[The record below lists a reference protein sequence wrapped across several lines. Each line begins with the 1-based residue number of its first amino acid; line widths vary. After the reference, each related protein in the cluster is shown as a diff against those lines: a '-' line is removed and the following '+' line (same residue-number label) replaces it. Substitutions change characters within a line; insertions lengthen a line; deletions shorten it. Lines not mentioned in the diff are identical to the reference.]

1 MAPRRPRRSIAAE
14 RDRPPAYNV
23 RLRAGA
29 AVKRTGN
36 SSEPNV
42 RANPMKM
49 PHITRFRPGPVSGA
63 LRARP
68 QLAPVRLARALLGP
82 LAALAL
88 LASPASAH
96 LPLSPTEYAA
106 SAICAQP
113 APGYSG
119 CLSLRLIA
127 DEPSSVPGVETT
139 PQTTEFTEPIHG
151 SLTPANLIGAYGLAG
166 ASPPSTQTIAL
177 VDAYDDATIA
187 GDLEV
192 FSKQFGLP
200 ACNEANGCF
209 RKVNQ
214 SGKAGPLPASS
225 GEKERSWAQEIAT
238 DVEVAHGV
246 CQSCKILLVEA
257 KSNNNND
264 LYTAEQT
271 AAALGATEI
280 SNSYGGQEGSTDS
293 SAFNHPGIV
302 ITASSGDDG
311 YLDWF
316 SEEPAAYANYPASS
330 PHVIGVGGTR
340 LTLSPAKT
348 WESETVWNDG
358 GASGGFLEG
367 AGASGGGCSGHFAA
381 DSWQQSATN
390 WSAVGCGSARAV
402 TDISADGDPYSG
414 VAVYDSTETPK
425 GEKGWAAIGGTSVAS
440 PIIASIFALAGG
452 AQGVAYPAQLLYEN
466 LQLNPASL
474 HDVTVGS
481 NGECLKKFHKNTGVS
496 GCTSAEDAQNS
507 CPGRL
512 ICLAAP
518 GYDGPS
524 GVGTPNGLAAF
535 QPAVPGGSGGQPA
548 LTPAPPATSGSEPPP
563 SGTSSPGG
571 SGEAPPAAAKP
582 AVSALFLTRSAL
594 TALRKRPRVAQLGF
608 AFTLNVPARVR
619 ATIAR
624 RVRVRGRLQWR
635 TISAPLSFSAR
646 GGSQTRRLSAR
657 TPLPH
662 GRYRLTVTPEHGAA
676 RSIVFWSG

>member
-1 MAPRRPRRSIAAE
+1 
-14 RDRPPAYNV
+14 
-23 RLRAGA
+23 
-29 AVKRTGN
+29 
-36 SSEPNV
+36 
-42 RANPMKM
+42 MKM
-49 PHITRFRPGPVSGA
+49 PHITRFRPGPVFGA
-63 LRARP
+63 LRAR
-68 QLAPVRLARALLGP
+68 LSLVLLGA
-82 LAALAL
+82 LAACL
-88 LASPASAH
+88 LASSPASAH
-96 LPLSPTEYAA
+96 LPLSPTEYEA
-106 SAICAQP
+106 SAVCAQP

-139 PQTTEFTEPIHG
+139 PQATEFTEPIHG
-151 SLTPANLIGAYGLAG
+151 SLTPANLISAYGLAG

-214 SGKAGPLPASS
+214 NGKAGPLPASS

-257 KSNNNND
+257 KSNNNSD
-264 LYTAEQT
+264 LYAAEQT
-271 AAALGATEI
+271 AAALSATEI

-316 SEEPAAYANYPASS
+316 SEEPAAYPNYPASS

-340 LTLSPAKT
+340 LTLSSAKT

-358 GASGGFLEG
+358 GASNGLLEG
-367 AGASGGGCSGHFAA
+367 AGASGGGCSGHFLA

-390 WSAVGCGSARAV
+390 WSAVGCGTARAV

-414 VAVYDSTETPK
+414 VAVYDSTEAPG

-466 LQLNPASL
+466 LQQNPASL

-524 GVGTPNGLAAF
+524 GVGTPNGLSAF
-535 QPAVPGGSGGQPA
+535 RPPVPGGGGQPA
-548 LTPAPPATSGSEPPP
+548 VTHAPAVTPGSEPPP
-563 SGTSSPGG
+563 TGTSSPGAD
-571 SGEAPPAAAKP
+571 SGGVAAAVTTP
-582 AVSALFLTRSAL
+582 AVSSLSLTRGAL
-594 TALRKRPRVAQLGF
+594 AALHKRPRLTKLGF

-619 ATIAR
+619 VAVAR
-624 RVRVRGRLQWR
+624 RVRDHGRLRWR

-657 TPLPH
+657 TRLPR
-662 GRYRLTVTPEHGAA
+662 GRYRLTVAPESGAG
-676 RSIVFWSG
+676 RSIVFRIG

>member
-1 MAPRRPRRSIAAE
+1 
-14 RDRPPAYNV
+14 
-23 RLRAGA
+23 
-29 AVKRTGN
+29 
-36 SSEPNV
+36 
-42 RANPMKM
+42 MKM
-49 PHITRFRPGPVSGA
+49 PRITRLRRGPVAGA
-63 LRARP
+63 LRARLP
-68 QLAPVRLARALLGP
+68 LVLLG
-82 LAALAL
+82 ALGASL
-88 LASPASAH
+88 LASFPASAH
-96 LPLSPTEYAA
+96 LALSPTDYKA

-127 DEPSSVPGVETT
+127 DEPSSVPGAETT
-139 PQTTEFTEPIHG
+139 PQTTEFTEPIPNG
-151 SLTPANLIGAYGLAG
+151 LAPADLLSAYG
-166 ASPPSTQTIAL
+166 ASAATPPSPQTIAL

-200 ACNEANGCF
+200 PCNEANGCF

-214 SGKAGPLPASS
+214 NGKAGPLPASS
-225 GEKERSWAQEIAT
+225 GEKERGWAQEIAT

-257 KSNNNND
+257 KSNNNSD
-264 LYTAEQT
+264 LYAAEQT

-293 SAFNHPGIV
+293 AAFNHPGIV

-316 SEEPAAYANYPASS
+316 SEEPAAYPNYPASS

-340 LTLSPAKT
+340 LTLSATKT

-358 GASGGFLEG
+358 GANSLGFLEG
-367 AGASGGGCSGHFAA
+367 AGASGGGCSGHFLA
-381 DSWQQSATN
+381 DSWQQSTAN

-414 VAVYDSTETPK
+414 VAVYDSTETPS
-425 GEKGWAAIGGTSVAS
+425 GEKGWAVIGGTSVAS
-440 PIIASIFALAGG
+440 PIIASLFALAGG

-466 LQLNPASL
+466 LQQNPASL

-481 NGECLKKFHKNTGVS
+481 NGECLKKFHKSTGAS
-496 GCTSAEDAQNS
+496 GCTSEEDAQNS

-524 GVGTPNGLAAF
+524 GVGTPNALAAF
-535 QPAVPGGSGGQPA
+535 RPPVPGGSGGQA
-548 LTPAPPATSGSEPPP
+548 AVTPAPAPTPAPAEEAPPT
-563 SGTSSPGG
+563 GTSSPGAS
-571 SGEAPPAAAKP
+571 SGGGVA
-582 AVSALFLTRSAL
+582 AVSTPIVSSLSLTRAAL
-594 TALRKRPRVAQLGF
+594 AALHKRPRLTKLGF

-619 ATIAR
+619 VTVAR
-624 RVRVRGRLQWR
+624 YVRVRGRMQWR

-657 TPLPH
+657 TPLPR
-662 GRYRLTVTPEHGAA
+662 GRYRLTVAPEHGAA
-676 RSIVFWSG
+676 RSIVFWSD

>member
-1 MAPRRPRRSIAAE
+1 
-14 RDRPPAYNV
+14 
-23 RLRAGA
+23 
-29 AVKRTGN
+29 
-36 SSEPNV
+36 
-42 RANPMKM
+42 MKM
-49 PHITRFRPGPVSGA
+49 PHITRLRRGPVAGA
-63 LRARP
+63 LGAWLP
-68 QLAPVRLARALLGP
+68 LALLG
-82 LAALAL
+82 ALGTCL
-88 LASPASAH
+88 LASSPASAH
-96 LPLSPTEYAA
+96 LALSPTDYKA

-113 APGYSG
+113 APDYSG

-127 DEPSSVPGVETT
+127 DEPSSVPGAETT
-139 PQTTEFTEPIHG
+139 PQTTVFTEPIPDG
-151 SLTPANLIGAYGLAG
+151 LAPADLSSAYG
-166 ASPPSTQTIAL
+166 ASAATPPSTQTIAL

-200 ACNEANGCF
+200 PCSEANGCF

-214 SGKAGPLPASS
+214 NGKAGPLPASS
-225 GEKERSWAQEIAT
+225 GEKERGWAQEIAT
-238 DVEVAHGV
+238 DVELAHGV
-246 CQSCKILLVEA
+246 CQDCKILLVEA
-257 KSNNNND
+257 KSNKNSD
-264 LYTAEQT
+264 LYAAVQT

-293 SAFNHPGIV
+293 AAFNQPGIV

-340 LTLSPAKT
+340 LTLSTAKT

-358 GASGGFLEG
+358 GANSLGFLEG
-367 AGASGGGCSGHFAA
+367 AGASGGGCSGHFPA
-381 DSWQQSATN
+381 DSWQQSAAN
-390 WSAVGCGSARAV
+390 WWAVGCGSARAV
-402 TDISADGDPYSG
+402 TDVSADGDPYSG
-414 VAVYDSTETPK
+414 VAVYDSTETPS
-425 GEKGWAAIGGTSVAS
+425 GEKGWAVIGGTSVAS
-440 PIIASIFALAGG
+440 PIIASLFALAGG

-466 LQLNPASL
+466 LEQNPASL

-481 NGECLKKFHKNTGVS
+481 NGECRKRFHGNTGAS

-535 QPAVPGGSGGQPA
+535 RPPVPGGSGAQAAVAPG
-548 LTPAPPATSGSEPPP
+548 PAPAPAPAPAEEAPPT
-563 SGTSSPGG
+563 GTSSPGT
-571 SGEAPPAAAKP
+571 SGGGVA
-582 AVSALFLTRSAL
+582 AVSTPVVSSLSLTRRAL
-594 TALRKRPRVAQLGF
+594 AALHKRPRLTKLGF

-619 ATIAR
+619 VAVAHY
-624 RVRVRGRLQWR
+624 VRVHGRMQWR

-646 GGSQTRRLSAR
+646 RGSQARRLSGRAR
-657 TPLPH
+657 LPR
-662 GRYRLTVTPEHGAA
+662 GRYRLTVAPEHGAG
-676 RSIVFWSG
+676 RSIVFRIV

>member
-1 MAPRRPRRSIAAE
+1 
-14 RDRPPAYNV
+14 
-23 RLRAGA
+23 
-29 AVKRTGN
+29 
-36 SSEPNV
+36 
-42 RANPMKM
+42 MKT
-49 PHITRFRPGPVSGA
+49 PHITRFRPGPVPGT
-63 LRARP
+63 LRARVA
-68 QLAPVRLARALLGP
+68 LVPVRLASVLLGS
-82 LAALAL
+82 LAALPL

-96 LPLSPTEYAA
+96 LPLSPTDYEA

-113 APGYSG
+113 APGFSG
-119 CLSLRLIA
+119 CMSLRLLA

-151 SLTPANLIGAYGLAG
+151 SLTPANLISAYGLTG
-166 ASPPSTQTIAL
+166 AAPPSTQTIAL

-187 GDLEV
+187 ADLEV

-214 SGKAGPLPASS
+214 NGKAGPLPSSS
-225 GEKERSWAQEIAT
+225 GEKERGWAQEIAT

-246 CQSCKILLVEA
+246 CQGCKILLVEA
-257 KSNNNND
+257 KSNENKD
-264 LYTAEQT
+264 LYAAEQT

-280 SNSYGGQEGSTDS
+280 SNSYGGQEGSVDS
-293 SAFNHPGIV
+293 AAFNHPGIV

-367 AGASGGGCSGHFAA
+367 AGASGGGCSGHFLAN
-381 DSWQQSATN
+381 SWQQSVPD
-390 WSAVGCGSARAV
+390 WGFVGCGSSRAV

-414 VAVYDSTETPK
+414 VAVYDSTETPR

-466 LQLNPASL
+466 LQQDPASL

-481 NGECLKKFHKNTGVS
+481 NGECLKKFHKNSGIS
-496 GCTSAEDAQNS
+496 GCTSGEEAQNS
-507 CPGRL
+507 CPGKL

-524 GVGTPNGLAAF
+524 GVGTPNGLAGF
-535 QPAVPGGSGGQPA
+535 KPAVPGGGSGEPA
-548 LTPAPPATSGSEPPP
+548 VTPAPVTPSGSEPPP
-563 SGTSSPGG
+563 TGTSSPGANS
-571 SGEAPPAAAKP
+571 SGGVAAVTTP
-582 AVSALFLTRSAL
+582 AVSALSLTRGAL
-594 TALRKRPRVAQLGF
+594 AALHKRPRLTKLGF
-608 AFTLNVPARVR
+608 AFTLNVPARVHV
-619 ATIAR
+619 AVAR
-624 RVRVRGRLQWR
+624 RVRDHGRMRWR

-646 GGSQTRRLSAR
+646 GGSQTRRLSTRAR
-657 TPLPH
+657 LPR
-662 GRYRLTVTPEHGAA
+662 GRYRLTVAPESGAG
-676 RSIVFWSG
+676 RSIVFRIS

>member
-1 MAPRRPRRSIAAE
+1 MLGECDRREP
-14 RDRPPAYNV
+14 YNV
-23 RLRAGA
+23 RLRAAA
-29 AVKRTGN
+29 AVKRAGKD
-36 SSEPNV
+36 SEPNV
-42 RANPMKM
+42 RANSMKM
-49 PHITRFRPGPVSGA
+49 PHTTRFRRGPAFGA

-68 QLAPVRLARALLGP
+68 ALVLLGS
-82 LAALAL
+82 LATFVLAC
-88 LASPASAH
+88 SPASAH
-96 LPLSPTEYAA
+96 LPLSPSDYEA

-139 PQTTEFTEPIHG
+139 PQATEFTEPIHG
-151 SLTPANLIGAYGLAG
+151 SLTPANLISAYGLAG
-166 ASPPSTQTIAL
+166 AEPPSTQMIAL

-214 SGKAGPLPASS
+214 NGKAGPLPASS
-225 GEKERSWAQEIAT
+225 GEKERGWAQEIAT
-238 DVEVAHGV
+238 DVEIAHGV
-246 CQSCKILLVEA
+246 CQACKILLVEA
-257 KSNNNND
+257 KSNNNSD
-264 LYTAEQT
+264 LYAAEQT

-293 SAFNHPGIV
+293 AAFNHPGIV

-340 LTLSPAKT
+340 LTLSAAKT

-367 AGASGGGCSGHFAA
+367 AGASGGGCSGHFLAG
-381 DSWQQSATN
+381 SWQQSVTN

-414 VAVYDSTETPK
+414 VAVYDSTETPR

-466 LQLNPASL
+466 LQQNPASL

-512 ICLAAP
+512 ICLAAV

-535 QPAVPGGSGGQPA
+535 KPPVSGGGGQPA
-548 LTPAPPATSGSEPPP
+548 LTPAPPPALGSEPPP
-563 SGTSSPGG
+563 TGTSSPGS
-571 SGEAPPAAAKP
+571 SGEAPAAAKP

-619 ATIAR
+619 VTLAR
-624 RVRVRGRLQWR
+624 RVRLRGRMQWR
-635 TISAPLSFSAR
+635 TISAPLAFSAR
-646 GGSQTRRLSAR
+646 GGSQARRFSGR

-662 GRYRLTVTPEHGAA
+662 GRYRLTVAPEHGASS
-676 RSIVFWSG
+676 SIVFWSG

>member
-1 MAPRRPRRSIAAE
+1 
-14 RDRPPAYNV
+14 
-23 RLRAGA
+23 
-29 AVKRTGN
+29 
-36 SSEPNV
+36 
-42 RANPMKM
+42 MKM
-49 PHITRFRPGPVSGA
+49 PHITRLRPRPVPAAPCARVA
-63 LRARP
+63 LVR
-68 QLAPVRLARALLGP
+68 VRLAPTLLGS
-82 LAALAL
+82 LAAWL
-88 LASPASAH
+88 LLCAPASAH
-96 LPLSPTEYAA
+96 LPLSPSDYEA

-127 DEPSSVPGVETT
+127 DEPLSVPGVETT

-151 SLTPANLIGAYGLAG
+151 SLTPANLINAYGLTG

-214 SGKAGPLPASS
+214 NGKAGPLPASS
-225 GEKERSWAQEIAT
+225 GEKERGWAQEIAT

-257 KSNNNND
+257 KSNANSD
-264 LYTAEQT
+264 LYAAVQT
-271 AAALGATEI
+271 AAALGAGEI
-280 SNSYGGQEGSTDS
+280 SNSYGGHEGATDS
-293 SAFNHPGIV
+293 AAFNHPGIV

-340 LTLSPAKT
+340 LTLSSAKS

-358 GASGGFLEG
+358 GANGGLLEG
-367 AGASGGGCSGHFAA
+367 AGASGGGCSGHFLA
-381 DSWQQSATN
+381 DSWQQSVSN

-414 VAVYDSTETPK
+414 VAVYDSTEAPK

-452 AQGVAYPAQLLYEN
+452 AQGYAYPAQLLYEN

-496 GCTSAEDAQNS
+496 GCTGAEDAQSS
-507 CPGRL
+507 CPGKL

-535 QPAVPGGSGGQPA
+535 KPVAPGGSGGNGEPA
-548 LTPAPPATSGSEPPP
+548 VTLSPVTPTGSEPPQT
-563 SGTSSPGG
+563 GTSSPGS
-571 SGEAPPAAAKP
+571 SGEAVARTARP

-608 AFTLNVPARVR
+608 AFTLNVPARVLV
-619 ATIAR
+619 TIAHR
-624 RVRVRGRLQWR
+624 FRIRGRVQWR
-635 TISAPLSFSAR
+635 TISTPLSFGAR

-657 TPLPH
+657 TALPR
-662 GRYRLTVTPEHGAA
+662 GRYRLTVAPEHGAA
-676 RSIVFWSG
+676 SSIVFWSG

>member
-1 MAPRRPRRSIAAE
+1 LPPKAPGRP
-14 RDRPPAYNV
+14 YNV

-29 AVKRTGN
+29 VVKRTGN
-36 SSEPNV
+36 GSEPNV

-49 PHITRFRPGPVSGA
+49 PHITRLRPGPVPGA
-63 LRARP
+63 LRAR
-68 QLAPVRLARALLGP
+68 LSLVLLGA
-82 LAALAL
+82 LAACMLTC
-88 LASPASAH
+88 SSASAH
-96 LPLSPTEYAA
+96 LPLSPSEYEA

-139 PQTTEFTEPIHG
+139 PQSTEFTEPIHG
-151 SLTPANLIGAYGLAG
+151 SLTPANLISAYGLTG

-200 ACNEANGCF
+200 ACNEANGCL

-214 SGKAGPLPASS
+214 NGKAGPLPNSG
-225 GEKERSWAQEIAT
+225 GEKERGWAQEIAT
-238 DVEVAHGV
+238 DVEIAHGV

-271 AAALGATEI
+271 AATLGATEI
-280 SNSYGGQEGSTDS
+280 SNSYGGQEGSSDS
-293 SAFNHPGIV
+293 AAFNHPGIV

-311 YLDWF
+311 YLDWL
-316 SEEPAAYANYPASS
+316 SEEPASYANYPASS

-367 AGASGGGCSGHFAA
+367 AGASGGGCSGHFLA
-381 DSWQQSATN
+381 DSWQQSVSN
-390 WSAVGCGSARAV
+390 WSSVGCGSARAV

-507 CPGRL
+507 CPGKL

-535 QPAVPGGSGGQPA
+535 QPAVPGGSGGQAA
-548 LTPAPPATSGSEPPP
+548 LTPAPPSPSGSETPP
-563 SGTSSPGG
+563 SGTSSPG
-571 SGEAPPAAAKP
+571 SRGEAVVTARP

-594 TALRKRPRVAQLGF
+594 TALRKRPRLAQLGF

-619 ATIAR
+619 VTVAR
-624 RVRVRGRLQWR
+624 RIRVRGRMLWR
-635 TISAPLSFSAR
+635 TISAPLSFGAR

-662 GRYRLTVTPEHGAA
+662 GRYRLTIAPEHGAGK
-676 RSIVFWSG
+676 SIVFWSG

>member
-1 MAPRRPRRSIAAE
+1 
-14 RDRPPAYNV
+14 
-23 RLRAGA
+23 
-29 AVKRTGN
+29 
-36 SSEPNV
+36 
-42 RANPMKM
+42 MKM

-63 LRARP
+63 LRAR
-68 QLAPVRLARALLGP
+68 LSLVMLGALG
-82 LAALAL
+82 ACL
-88 LASPASAH
+88 LASSSTSAH
-96 LPLSPTEYAA
+96 LLSPSDYKA

-127 DEPSSVPGVETT
+127 DEPSSVPGAETT
-139 PQTTEFTEPIHG
+139 PQTTVFTEPIPNG
-151 SLTPANLIGAYGLAG
+151 LAPADLLSAYG
-166 ASPPSTQTIAL
+166 ASAATPPSEQTIAL

-200 ACNEANGCF
+200 SCSEANGCF

-225 GEKERSWAQEIAT
+225 GEKERGWAQEIAT

-257 KSNNNND
+257 KSNKNSD

-293 SAFNHPGIV
+293 AAFNQPGIV

-316 SEEPAAYANYPASS
+316 SEEPAAYPNYPASS

-340 LTLSPAKT
+340 LTLSSAKA

-358 GASGGFLEG
+358 GASAGVLEG
-367 AGASGGGCSGHFAA
+367 AGASGGGCSGHFLA
-381 DSWQQSATN
+381 DSWQQSTAN

-402 TDISADGDPYSG
+402 TDVSADGDPYSG
-414 VAVYDSTETPK
+414 VAVYDSTETPS
-425 GEKGWAAIGGTSVAS
+425 GEKGWAVIGGTSVAS
-440 PIIASIFALAGG
+440 PIIASLFALAGG
-452 AQGVAYPAQLLYEN
+452 AQGVPYPAQLLYEN
-466 LQLNPASL
+466 LEQNPASL

-481 NGECLKKFHKNTGVS
+481 NGECLRKFHKSTGAS
-496 GCTSAEDAQNS
+496 GCTSAEDTQNS

-524 GVGTPNGLAAF
+524 GVGTPRALAAF
-535 QPAVPGGSGGQPA
+535 RPPVPGGGGGEA
-548 LTPAPPATSGSEPPP
+548 AVTPAPAPTSAPLEEAPPT
-563 SGTSSPGG
+563 GTSSPGTSIG
-571 SGEAPPAAAKP
+571 GVVAAVTTPAI
-582 AVSALFLTRSAL
+582 SALSLTRGAL
-594 TALRKRPRVAQLGF
+594 AALHKRPRSTKLGF

-619 ATIAR
+619 VAVAR
-624 RVRVRGRLQWR
+624 RVREHGRMRWR

-657 TPLPH
+657 TRLSR
-662 GRYRLTVTPEHGAA
+662 GRYRLTVAPESGAG
-676 RSIVFWSG
+676 RSIVFRIA

>member
-1 MAPRRPRRSIAAE
+1 
-14 RDRPPAYNV
+14 
-23 RLRAGA
+23 
-29 AVKRTGN
+29 
-36 SSEPNV
+36 
-42 RANPMKM
+42 MKM

-63 LRARP
+63 LRAP
-68 QLAPVRLARALLGP
+68 LSLVLLGA
-82 LAALAL
+82 LAACLL
-88 LASPASAH
+88 LASSPASAH
-96 LPLSPTEYAA
+96 LPLSPTEYEA

-139 PQTTEFTEPIHG
+139 PQATEFTEPIHG
-151 SLTPANLIGAYGLAG
+151 SLTPANLISAYGLAG

-200 ACNEANGCF
+200 ACSEANGCF

-214 SGKAGPLPASS
+214 NGKAGPLPASS

-257 KSNNNND
+257 KSNNNSD
-264 LYTAEQT
+264 LYAAEQT

-316 SEEPAAYANYPASS
+316 SEEPAAYPNYPASS

-358 GASGGFLEG
+358 GASNGFLEG
-367 AGASGGGCSGHFAA
+367 AGASGGGCSGHFLA
-381 DSWQQSATN
+381 DSWQQSADN

-402 TDISADGDPYSG
+402 TDIAADGDPYSG
-414 VAVYDSTETPK
+414 VAVYDSTETPT

-466 LQLNPASL
+466 LQQNPASL

-481 NGECLKKFHKNTGVS
+481 NGECLKKFHKSTGVS
-496 GCTSAEDAQNS
+496 GCTSEEDAQNS

-524 GVGTPNGLAAF
+524 GVGTPNGLGAF
-535 QPAVPGGSGGQPA
+535 RPPVPGGGGQPTV
-548 LTPAPPATSGSEPPP
+548 TPAPAVTPGSEPPP
-563 SGTSSPGG
+563 TGTSSPGAD
-571 SGEAPPAAAKP
+571 SGGVVAAVTTP
-582 AVSALFLTRSAL
+582 AVSSLSLTRGAL
-594 TALRKRPRVAQLGF
+594 AALHKRPRLTKLGF

-619 ATIAR
+619 VAVAR
-624 RVRVRGRLQWR
+624 RVRDRGRMRWR

-657 TPLPH
+657 TRLPR
-662 GRYRLTVTPEHGAA
+662 GRYRLTVAPESGAG
-676 RSIVFWSG
+676 RSIVFRIG

>member
-1 MAPRRPRRSIAAE
+1 
-14 RDRPPAYNV
+14 
-23 RLRAGA
+23 
-29 AVKRTGN
+29 
-36 SSEPNV
+36 
-42 RANPMKM
+42 MKM
-49 PHITRFRPGPVSGA
+49 PHITRFRPGPVPGA
-63 LRARP
+63 LRARLP
-68 QLAPVRLARALLGP
+68 LVSVRLAPALLGS

-96 LPLSPTEYAA
+96 LPLSPTEYEA

-139 PQTTEFTEPIHG
+139 PQTTEFTEPIRG
-151 SLTPANLIGAYGLAG
+151 SLTPANLISAYGLAG

-200 ACNEANGCF
+200 ACNEANGCL

-214 SGKAGPLPASS
+214 NGKAGPLPASS

-257 KSNNNND
+257 KSNSNND
-264 LYTAEQT
+264 LYAAEQT
-271 AAALGATEI
+271 AAALSATEI

-311 YLDWF
+311 YLDWL

-367 AGASGGGCSGHFAA
+367 AGASGGGCSGHFLA
-381 DSWQQSATN
+381 DSWQQSATT
-390 WSAVGCGSARAV
+390 WSAVGCGNARAV

-452 AQGVAYPAQLLYEN
+452 SQGVAYPAQLLYEN
-466 LQLNPASL
+466 LQQDPESL

-481 NGECLKKFHKNTGVS
+481 NGECLKKFHKNTGIS

-524 GVGTPNGLAAF
+524 GVGTPNGLGAF
-535 QPAVPGGSGGQPA
+535 KPPVPGSGGGGGDGEPA
-548 LTPAPPATSGSEPPP
+548 LTPGPVAPPRSEPPP
-563 SGTSSPGG
+563 TGTSSPGAN
-571 SGEAPPAAAKP
+571 SGGGGVAAAATP
-582 AVSALFLTRSAL
+582 AVSSLSLTRGAL
-594 TALRKRPRVAQLGF
+594 AALHKRPRVAQLGF
-608 AFTLNVPARVR
+608 AFTLNVPALVRV
-619 ATIAR
+619 TVAR

-646 GGSQTRRLSAR
+646 GGSQTRRLSADAR
-657 TPLPH
+657 LAH
-662 GRYRLTVTPEHGAA
+662 GRYRLTVAPEHGAA
-676 RSIVFWSG
+676 RSVVFWSG

>member
-1 MAPRRPRRSIAAE
+1 
-14 RDRPPAYNV
+14 
-23 RLRAGA
+23 
-29 AVKRTGN
+29 
-36 SSEPNV
+36 
-42 RANPMKM
+42 MKM
-49 PHITRFRPGPVSGA
+49 PHTTRFRPGLVPGA
-63 LRARP
+63 LRARLWLVP
-68 QLAPVRLARALLGP
+68 TRLSLAVLGSLAVTALLT
-82 LAALAL
+82 
-88 LASPASAH
+88 SPASAH
-96 LPLSPTEYAA
+96 LPLSPTEYEA

-151 SLTPANLIGAYGLAG
+151 SLTPANLISAYGLAG
-166 ASPPSTQTIAL
+166 AAPPSTQTIAV

-200 ACNEANGCF
+200 ACTEANGCF
-209 RKVNQ
+209 RKINQ
-214 SGKAGPLPASS
+214 NGKAGPLPASS
-225 GEKERSWAQEIAT
+225 GEKERGWAQEIAT

-246 CQSCKILLVEA
+246 CQACKILLVEA
-257 KSNNNND
+257 KSNENKD
-264 LYTAEQT
+264 LYAAEQT
-271 AAALGATEI
+271 AATLGATEI
-280 SNSYGGQEGSTDS
+280 SNSYGGQEGSVDS
-293 SAFNHPGIV
+293 AAFNHPGIV

-367 AGASGGGCSGHFAA
+367 AGASGGGCSGHFLANG
-381 DSWQQSATN
+381 WQQGVPDWGS
-390 WSAVGCGSARAV
+390 VGCGSARAV

-414 VAVYDSTETPK
+414 VAIYDSTETPR

-466 LQLNPASL
+466 LQLDPASL

-481 NGECLKKFHKNTGVS
+481 NGECLKKFHKNSGLS
-496 GCTSAEDAQNS
+496 GCTSTEEVQNS
-507 CPGRL
+507 CPGKL

-535 QPAVPGGSGGQPA
+535 KPAVPGGSGGEPA
-548 LTPAPPATSGSEPPP
+548 VTPAPVTPSGSEPPP
-563 SGTSSPGG
+563 TGTSSPGTN
-571 SGEAPPAAAKP
+571 SGGGVEAVTAP
-582 AVSALFLTRSAL
+582 AVSSLSLTRSAL
-594 TALRKRPRVAQLGF
+594 AALRKRPRLAKLGF

-619 ATIAR
+619 VAVAR
-624 RVRVRGRLQWR
+624 RVRVHGRLQWR

-646 GGSQTRRLSAR
+646 GGAQTRRLSAR
-657 TPLPH
+657 TPLPR
-662 GRYRLTVTPEHGAA
+662 GRYRLTLAPEHGAA
-676 RSIVFWSG
+676 RSIVFRIS